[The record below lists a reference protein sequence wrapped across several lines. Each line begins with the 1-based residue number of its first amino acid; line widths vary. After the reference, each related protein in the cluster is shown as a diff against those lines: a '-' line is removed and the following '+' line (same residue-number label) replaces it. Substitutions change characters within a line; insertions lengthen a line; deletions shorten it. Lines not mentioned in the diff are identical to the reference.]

1 MTRFALAFRSWI
13 ATHRLELGAAAFA
26 LVVYA
31 AFSAGMLWRQ
41 SEGPHFVYQAAGFLR
56 GELAIPTEPPNY
68 NDWVRLNDRWFVSF
82 PPFPAVLMT
91 PFVALHGLQFN
102 DVFFT
107 VCLAALSIG
116 LFVLLQRKLREQG
129 EHERTD
135 REMLLLTAFL
145 AFGTV
150 YFPSAIRGEVWFTA
164 HVVGV
169 SLTCLYVLASLRARH
184 PVWAGLLFG
193 LGATTRANLVFAFP
207 FFLLEALVPEGRL
220 PPWSEWPDRLRRALP
235 RLVIFGLSAAF
246 VLGLSFWMNHER
258 FGNWLEFGHGMLF
271 NNRVNARVREHGLF
285 DLSFFAENFRS
296 AFLLLPRVSLDPLRI
311 TYDPNGLSLLLTT
324 PLLVLVPFAAR
335 RSRLTPALAIT
346 AVCVAIP
353 GLFYMNNGY
362 IQFGFRFS
370 NDWMPYVF
378 LLLLVGG
385 RPMNRT
391 FLTLGALG
399 VLVCAWGAVVF
410 HRP

>member
-1 MTRFALAFRSWI
+1 MKRLAPALRSWV
-13 ATHRLELGAAAFA
+13 ATHRLELMAAAFA
-26 LVVYA
+26 FVVYA

-68 NDWVRLNDRWFVSF
+68 NDWVRLNGRWYVSF
-82 PPFPAVLMT
+82 PPFPSVLMT

-116 LFVLLQRKLREQG
+116 LLVLVQRRLREQG
-129 EHERTD
+129 EHERSD
-135 REMLLLTAFL
+135 REMLLLAAFL

-150 YFPSAIRGEVWFTA
+150 YLPSAIRGEVWFTA

-184 PVWAGLLFG
+184 PVWAGLLLG

-220 PPWSEWPDRLRRALP
+220 PPWREWPERIRGALP
-235 RLVIFGLSAAF
+235 RLLVFGLSAAF

-271 NNRVNARVREHGLF
+271 NNRVNARVNEHGLF

-296 AFLLLPRVSLDPLRI
+296 AFLLLPKVSLDPLRI

-391 FLTLGALG
+391 FLWLGALG

-410 HRP
+410 NRP